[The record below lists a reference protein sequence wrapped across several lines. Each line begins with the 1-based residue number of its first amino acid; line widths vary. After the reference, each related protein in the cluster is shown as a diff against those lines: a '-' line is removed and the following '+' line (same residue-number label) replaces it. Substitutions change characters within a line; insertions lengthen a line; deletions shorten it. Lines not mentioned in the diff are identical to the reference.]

1 MSTSWAD
8 DEDELE
14 AMAMP
19 PPANIDDSRDG
30 VHFFFKKVSVS
41 SRSKFEAEYKIPF
54 SLMSISFSL

>member
-14 AMAMP
+14 SMAMP

-41 SRSKFEAEYKIPF
+41 SRSKFEAEQ
-54 SLMSISFSL
+54 